1 MLSVSAVKDV
11 LLAKPFIRE
20 FAQPSLMLPGLWM
33 RSVSVVRVVLF
44 PKPFDREFAQSSLM
58 LLGFL
63 MLISSVVSNGLF
75 DKIFVR
81 GFAQPSRMLPGLLTL
96 RVRVVNDVLFG
107 KPFAKSYTQPSF
119 MLPGLAML
127 RVSVVSDVIA
137 KLFAKSCT
145 RLCSILPGLLMW
157 SSREVSD
164 VFAAKLF
171 NTSKARSPSRQT
183 QRGEKRAFINVRLS
197 TFKVNVV
204 DNTVLSAM
212 PVMHS
217 KVLTSRKQLLT
228 FRVSAN
234 SLKEVL
240 LDRPS
245 ARICVHAVLRPT
257 RLLTVR
263 VKVVSEVLLAK
274 LFAKSCAIIF
284 IMRSSA
290 MSFLR

>member
-1 MLSVSAVKDV
+1 MPSVSAVKDV

-44 PKPFDREFAQSSLM
+44 PKPFAREFAQSLLM

-107 KPFAKSYTQPSF
+107 KPIAQLYTQPSF
-119 MLPGLAML
+119 MLPGL
-127 RVSVVSDVIA
+127 
-137 KLFAKSCT
+137 
-145 RLCSILPGLLMW
+145 LMW
-157 SSREVSD
+157 SSKVVSD

-183 QRGEKRAFINVRLS
+183 QRGEKRAFINVRLP

-204 DNTVLSAM
+204 GNTVLSAM
-212 PVMHS
+212 PVVHS

-245 ARICVHAVLRPT
+245 ARIRVHAVLRPT

-263 VKVVSEVLLAK
+263 VKVVSEVLLDK

-290 MSFLR
+290 MPFLR